1 MVPESPA
8 FSSWNISVQSTK
20 TARRPRTM
28 PEELEALRREREHT
42 RRLEAVLWD
51 FLTVEGLE
59 GQWPIFLHARM
70 GGRPYTPVRGRARR

>member
-1 MVPESPA
+1 MPL
-8 FSSWNISVQSTK
+8 QSNK
-20 TARRPRTM
+20 TARRSRRQRTM

-70 GGRPYTPVRGRARR
+70 SGRPYMPVRGRAGR